1 MATGINALNFTVPAD
16 LPIGQYQFKAR
27 ALSAFGELSDWS
39 PSLGFQI
46 VAAPILSG
54 PGSSTFSRTPSFAWN
69 DMAGIVGGTFAGATS
84 YDFSLDFI
92 PAAGQ
97 PDVFYSVVSTTNTD
111 YTIARTLPLGLYQ
124 ARVRARSADI
134 TGDYSAI
141 LEFYVGGNPVV
152 NAIGSTTDQTPTIT
166 WKPVDGAAGYSIF
179 ISLDSNPNVAVV
191 QQTGIGSTS
200 FTVPNTLAKGKY
212 RVWVRAVNAANG
224 ALSGPL
230 QSDAP
235 SITFTIVD
243 ASDVQTKDAGS
254 RYTLTS
260 DGLNMSDFVSEST
273 ISMLPSFVSG
283 SPQAL
288 VVIAEQSVDAEL
300 QIEAADASV
309 AAAEAAE
316 QNAQLTPQTDEVLAA
331 WDQQKWWDSANA
343 APVAVVVP
351 ATAVAAVE
359 NVETKSSTGL
369 LGSLMALAP
378 WALLRRRKDDSST

>member
-1 MATGINALNFTVPAD
+1 ML
-16 LPIGQYQFKAR
+16 
-27 ALSAFGELSDWS
+27 
-39 PSLGFQI
+39 
-46 VAAPILSG
+46 
-54 PGSSTFSRTPSFAWN
+54 
-69 DMAGIVGGTFAGATS
+69 
-84 YDFSLDFI
+84 
-92 PAAGQ
+92 
-97 PDVFYSVVSTTNTD
+97 
-111 YTIARTLPLGLYQ
+111 
-124 ARVRARSADI
+124 
-134 TGDYSAI
+134 
-141 LEFYVGGNPVV
+141 
-152 NAIGSTTDQTPTIT
+152 
-166 WKPVDGAAGYSIF
+166 
-179 ISLDSNPNVAVV
+179 
-191 QQTGIGSTS
+191 
-200 FTVPNTLAKGKY
+200 
-212 RVWVRAVNAANG
+212 
-224 ALSGPL
+224 
-230 QSDAP
+230 SDAP

-300 QIEAADASV
+300 QIEAVDASAV
-309 AAAEAAE
+309 AAEATE

-343 APVAVVVP
+343 TPVAVVVP